1 MFKIFSTNH
10 RRPSAPTH
18 MNRSTNNS
26 CQETFPG
33 GPSPDY
39 QTTEIQHQATLASG
53 GSNSQTLGRTPGNTN
68 RPPPEGVDVVPGH
81 SVVSRQPD
89 FPSVQSTGNT
99 LSGPPPQPAQYSDI
113 EDKRSPVRGSQL
125 EPSSASVAT
134 DSKPILH
141 VKSTSEDSGY
151 LSRGPSDAVQPRPEN
166 PSSASPQAPVA
177 LATAGGDAQRSASLV
192 SRRTNGSAFANGAA
206 ATTTNPPDV
215 DPSLQKRAAS
225 AEDELKPRDKAVI
238 SKEEKG
244 VGRRLSKIIRSE
256 AKAEK
261 AALDVAL
268 GELAEIQKLQKA
280 SVKVRPPQK
289 ETISALV
296 GPVLFLIT
304 IPPQEEAES
313 HTRHSRA
320 LSDAHKAEMNVL
332 IARTANERE
341 QAGLRAAGEELEAC
355 RKHARETTD
364 MLRDKMQE
372 IERLRV
378 YKGVDDRERAV
389 KVKSLVGQQG
399 KLSRFVRST

>member
-1 MFKIFSTNH
+1 MLKTHSTN
-10 RRPSAPTH
+10 RRRFSAPTH
-18 MNRSTNNS
+18 MNRSKKNS
-26 CQETFPG
+26 CLPG

-39 QTTEIQHQATLASG
+39 QSTETQHQTTSAPG
-53 GSNSQTLGRTPGNTN
+53 GSNPQTPGRTPGSVDK
-68 RPPPEGVDVVPGH
+68 PSQEGADVVPAH
-81 SVVSRQPD
+81 SVVSRRPD
-89 FPSVQSTGNT
+89 FASAQLT
-99 LSGPPPQPAQYSDI
+99 PPQPAQYSDI
-113 EDKRSPVRGSQL
+113 EGKRSPARGSQS
-125 EPSSASVAT
+125 EPPSAAMAA
-134 DSKPILH
+134 DPEPILH
-141 VKSTSEDSGY
+141 VKSASEDSGY
-151 LSRGPSDAVQPRPEN
+151 DLSRGPSDAARLHPEN
-166 PSSASPQAPVA
+166 PSSVSPEAPSA
-177 LATAGGDAQRSASLV
+177 GAGGDAQRSASLA

-206 ATTTNPPDV
+206 TTTNDPPDV
-215 DPSLQKRAAS
+215 DPSLQARAAS
-225 AEDELKPRDKAVI
+225 AEGELKPRDKAAI

-244 VGRRLSKIIRSE
+244 VGRKLSKIIRSE

-280 SVKVRPPQK
+280 SVK
-289 ETISALV
+289 
-296 GPVLFLIT
+296 
-304 IPPQEEAES
+304 EEAES

-389 KVKSLVGQQG
+389 KVKRLVGQ
-399 KLSRFVRST
+399 KRFNRILRSA